1 MATTATLW
9 WCQLGRSC
17 QTACTVRLSSK
28 ARALA
33 SVAERHLQA
42 LKVAMYALRLP
53 QIFCI

>member
-17 QTACTVRLSSK
+17 QTACTVRLSSR

-33 SVAERHLQA
+33 LVAERHLQA
-42 LKVAMYALRLP
+42 LKVATYAPSSSANLLL
-53 QIFCI
+53 